1 MIIFD
6 ENIEEHW
13 IQLAKKAGLDY
24 FSIRECK
31 SGITDREVIEIA
43 KSKKGLIVTE
53 DKDFGELVVRLKK
66 PHHGILLIRLAGFP
80 SNEKA
85 TLAVN
90 AISNHFKELKNAF
103 SVLDHNKLRIR
114 ILE

>member
-24 FSIRECK
+24 FSIRESN

-43 KSKKGLIVTE
+43 KSKQGLIVTE
-53 DKDFGELVVRLKK
+53 DKDFGELIFSY
-66 PHHGILLIRLAGFP
+66 GIKNVSVIFMRYDQPQYSQIEHYFIKCLLDYLENPQTCFI
-80 SNEKA
+80 
-85 TLAVN
+85 T
-90 AISNHFKELKNAF
+90 ISKN
-103 SVLDHNKLRIR
+103 KIRIR
-114 ILE
+114 KM